1 MGSFTIFIALII
13 FVCFLLVLVV
23 MVQNPKGGGL
33 SSSFGGGGQQLGGVQ
48 KTSDFLDRSTWLLS
62 GLLLVLILLSNI
74 SLGTGKTNT
83 DSRLLQ
89 DNTGEQNIPE
99 LIPETLPE
107 TMQEEPL
114 DNSEE

>member
-1 MGSFTIFIALII
+1 MGSFSIFIALII
-13 FVCFLLVLVV
+13 LVCFLLVLVV

-33 SSSFGGGGQQLGGVQ
+33 SSSFGGGGQQMGGVQ

-74 SLGTGKTNT
+74 SLGTNGGSS

-89 DNTGEQNIPE
+89 ENVTEQPIPE
-99 LIPETLPE
+99 VIPETIPE
-107 TMQEEPL
+107 VPQE
-114 DNSEE
+114 NTSE